1 MWPSKIGRPPKLS
14 LILFWP
20 VTLSLSL
27 LPLTLYHISLL
38 SSLSLSLSLTA
49 ATQPHY
55 LAAENKVM

>member
-27 LPLTLYHISLL
+27 SLTAHSLPHLTLILP
-38 SSLSLSLSLTA
+38 LSLSLTA
-49 ATQPHY
+49 AQPHY
-55 LAAENKVM
+55 LATENKVM